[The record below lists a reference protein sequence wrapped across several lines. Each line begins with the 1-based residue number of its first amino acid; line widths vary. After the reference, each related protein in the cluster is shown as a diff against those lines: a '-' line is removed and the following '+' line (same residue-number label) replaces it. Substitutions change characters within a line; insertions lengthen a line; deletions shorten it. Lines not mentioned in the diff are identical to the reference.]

1 MRRGISAKSP
11 RLRAIERCASGL
23 EWERLWRAPD
33 SDSPRLDY
41 REGADAE
48 RVLMLH
54 ELQSDWMQSARRG
67 LREQENG
74 AHERLY
80 AVHGVRLGQA
90 ARRDPGAG
98 VPGLGLTRFLWS
110 AGDCAITPRRLRS
123 FS

>member
-1 MRRGISAKSP
+1 VCAPS
-11 RLRAIERCASGL
+11 RAH
-23 EWERLWRAPD
+23 WERLWRAPD

-74 AHERLY
+74 AHVACTPCTGCASARP
-80 AVHGVRLGQA
+80 RA
-90 ARRDPGAG
+90 AILEQGFTAWG
-98 VPGLGLTRFLWS
+98 
-110 AGDCAITPRRLRS
+110 
-123 FS
+123 